1 MEKQIQK
8 AIPVLLII
16 SAIILFAD
24 SSYALPPA
32 GYNKVAYYTFD
43 ATPVDQDVLSLTTF
57 TDEANIVIV
66 FEGTL
71 WELADT
77 LHYDTQWMRNKV
89 YKSKRKILDDI
100 QTLRERGI
108 LVLMNVDDAPSWST
122 GTPFTAWNG
131 KKCDYR
137 EFAAFVDS
145 CVKVVGFDGISLDV
159 EHNAVDN
166 THYRNLI
173 REFGKY
179 FGPLSSD
186 SLTTIYTAAVYNSR
200 YGVPG
205 EIFREEDVSRYL
217 NFVMDM
223 GYHHDNEIRFAFWA
237 DHLGASKV
245 MPGMSHQD
253 NSLKSAMDWLSR
265 HPAPETAGIMVY
277 AANVNKQYTDSILSV
292 LGDPPVRSDRKI
304 TGRVGYTSMHV
315 ERYQRSFMFHFSLKS
330 AATVSLNIVSL
341 NGRICRKIFDNHC
354 LSGNHVTKWNYSE
367 NGKSTIAAG
376 VHYAVLDID
385 GVVMSVP
392 FVVF

>member
-16 SAIILFAD
+16 SALILFAD

-57 TDEANIVIV
+57 TDEANVVIV

-77 LHYDTQWMRNKV
+77 VHYDTQWMRNKV

-100 QTLRERGI
+100 QSLREKGI

-122 GTPFTAWNG
+122 ETPFTAWNG

>member
-16 SAIILFAD
+16 SALILFAD

-77 LHYDTQWMRNKV
+77 VHYDTQWMRNKV

-131 KKCDYR
+131 KMCDYR

-159 EHNAVDN
+159 E
-166 THYRNLI
+166 
-173 REFGKY
+173 
-179 FGPLSSD
+179 
-186 SLTTIYTAAVYNSR
+186 
-200 YGVPG
+200 
-205 EIFREEDVSRYL
+205 
-217 NFVMDM
+217 
-223 GYHHDNEIRFAFWA
+223 
-237 DHLGASKV
+237 
-245 MPGMSHQD
+245 Q
-253 NSLKSAMDWLSR
+253 
-265 HPAPETAGIMVY
+265 
-277 AANVNKQYTDSILSV
+277 
-292 LGDPPVRSDRKI
+292 DRK
-304 TGRVGYTSMHV
+304 
-315 ERYQRSFMFHFSLKS
+315 
-330 AATVSLNIVSL
+330 
-341 NGRICRKIFDNHC
+341 
-354 LSGNHVTKWNYSE
+354 
-367 NGKSTIAAG
+367 STR
-376 VHYAVLDID
+376 L
-385 GVVMSVP
+385 
-392 FVVF
+392 